1 MKLETF
7 FFSFFLFRRVSFRNR
22 ILKQSESL
30 TKQKKRLAFCP
41 SIRSDKESCADEKAA
56 LFRMCKS
63 YSERSRDK
71 SRMKGFRSRLNEIQT

>member
-7 FFSFFLFRRVSFRNR
+7 FFLFFSFQTRQFS
-22 ILKQSESL
+22 KSDSE
-30 TKQKKRLAFCP
+30 TIRKFNKAKKRLAFCP

-71 SRMKGFRSRLNEIQT
+71 SRMKGFRSCLNEIQT